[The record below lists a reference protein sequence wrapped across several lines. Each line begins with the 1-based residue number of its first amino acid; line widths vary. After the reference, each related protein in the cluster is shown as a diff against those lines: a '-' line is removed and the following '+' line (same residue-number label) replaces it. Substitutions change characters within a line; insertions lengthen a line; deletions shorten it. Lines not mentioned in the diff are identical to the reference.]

1 VSPGKPPP
9 RTNFRRNL
17 RVPVRV
23 EVREDA
29 GGSSHGY
36 AINISPTGMGLQSSE
51 AYKPGLSLQLR
62 FSFGASDQSVELD
75 SEVIW
80 CMRDSDLSPGMI
92 YYELGVRF
100 VDVPSDVQGLLDSFV
115 ERTGCD
121 QGGNDLHDLRNGSR
135 EKG

>member
-1 VSPGKPPP
+1 MSPGRPAP
-9 RTNFRRNL
+9 RTKNRRNL

-23 EVREDA
+23 EVHEDT

-51 AYKPGLSLQLR
+51 AYKPGLRLHLR
-62 FSFGASDQSVELD
+62 FSFGASDPSVELK

-100 VDVPSDVQGLLDSFV
+100 VDVPPHVQGLLDSFV
-115 ERTGCD
+115 ELNVRG
-121 QGGNDLHDLRNGSR
+121 QGGNDRDDLRNGGR

>member
-1 VSPGKPPP
+1 MSPGRPPP

-23 EVREDA
+23 EVHADA
-29 GGSSHGY
+29 GGRSHGY

-51 AYKPGLSLQLR
+51 AYKPGLQLQLR
-62 FSFGASDQSVELD
+62 FSLGASDQSVELEA
-75 SEVIW
+75 EVIW

-100 VDVPSDVQGLLDSFV
+100 VDAPPHVQGLLDNFV
-115 ERTGCD
+115 ERTVRD
-121 QGGNDLHDLRNGSR
+121 QGGDDLHDLRNSGR